1 MEIRQSVPGAGRQT
15 RAPGPTFAGGL
26 PVPHGP
32 DEGLVQKERR
42 GQNGQTEA
50 LWQEVMRAYGSCT
63 VCAKHSSHYIHLTN
77 PDLVCTLS

>member
-1 MEIRQSVPGAGRQT
+1 MEI
-15 RAPGPTFAGGL
+15 GPFAGGL

-63 VCAKHSSHYIHLTN
+63 VCAKHSSHYIHLTD